1 MRALYPGLAAAAMLA
16 SLLTACGFHLRRP
29 PELPAQMRAIY
40 ISDATDYINAN
51 INGGTD
57 ETPVLVR
64 NLRRDLETGSSQ
76 VVDDPTLATALLNIA
91 RVNQYS
97 TLLAINNKGVP
108 LEYKVVYQVEFS
120 LQVGNVMLI
129 EPQTLVLSRTYN
141 YNIADAIGNQEQEQG
156 LYASMAGD
164 MAQLIT
170 FRIEA
175 AAKAAMQPPA
185 VRPAPAPA
193 MATRTP
199 GT

>member
-1 MRALYPGLAAAAMLA
+1 MRALPPGLAAAAILV

-40 ISDATDYINAN
+40 IS
-51 INGGTD
+51 GGGGSS
-57 ETPVLVR
+57 PLLVR

-76 VVDDPTLATALLNIA
+76 VVDDATLATAYLKIN

-97 TLLAINNKGVP
+97 TLLAISSTGAP
-108 LEYKVVYQVEFS
+108 LEYKVVYEVEFS
-120 LQVGNVMLI
+120 LLVGNVMLI

-141 YNIADAIGNQEQEQG
+141 YNISDAIGNQEQEQG
-156 LYASMAGD
+156 LYSTMAVD

-175 AAKAAMQPPA
+175 AAKASLQPPPA
-185 VRPAPAPA
+185 TPAPAKTTSPA
-193 MATRTP
+193 PAVATRAP
-199 GT
+199 GA